1 MPEIAE
7 MNFTFKVGDDD
18 ELLVDCDYN
27 IPRELDIDMDEILD
41 AVAMT
46 LVALYEE
53 EHGEEV
59 EIH

>member
-1 MPEIAE
+1 MPENAE

-27 IPRELDIDMDEILD
+27 IPKELDIDMDEILD

-46 LVALYEE
+46 LVALHEE
-53 EHGEEV
+53 EYGEEV